1 MNTQA
6 SYLLGIEG
14 EKLAA
19 MHLAAKGYRIVAR
32 NFRFQRN
39 EIDIVA
45 RDGDELCFIEVKTR
59 ASLDKGHPAEAVT
72 IRKQKEIARAAAGYL
87 SGQENPWQNCRFDVI
102 TILAKRMD
110 GPAIVEYDLEHF
122 KAAFMTGEGC

>member
-1 MNTQA
+1 MHA
-6 SYLLGIEG
+6 PHRLGTEG
-14 EKLAA
+14 EMLAA
-19 MHLAAKGYRIVAR
+19 RYLAGKGYRIVAR
-32 NFRFQRN
+32 NFRFLRN

-45 RDGDELCFIEVKTR
+45 RDGNELCFIEVKTR

-72 IRKQKEIARAAAGYL
+72 LRKQKEIARAAAGYL
-87 SGQENPWQNCRFDVI
+87 SSQENPWINCRFDVI

-110 GPAIVEYDLEHF
+110 GPAIIEYDLEHF

>member
-1 MNTQA
+1 MYGPH
-6 SYLLGIEG
+6 SLGSEG

-19 MHLAAKGYRIVAR
+19 KYLAGKGYRIVAR
-32 NFRFQRN
+32 NFRFLRN

-45 RDGDELCFIEVKTR
+45 QDGDELCFIEVKTR

-72 IRKQKEIARAAAGYL
+72 PKKQKEIARAASGYL
-87 SGQENPWQNCRFDVI
+87 AGLENPWINCRFDVV
-102 TILAKRMD
+102 TILATLMD
-110 GPAIVEYDLEHF
+110 GPAIVAYELEHF

>member
-1 MNTQA
+1 MHA
-6 SYLLGIEG
+6 PHRLGTEG
-14 EKLAA
+14 EMLAA
-19 MHLAAKGYRIVAR
+19 RYLAAKGYRIVAR
-32 NFRFQRN
+32 NFRFLRN

-72 IRKQKEIARAAAGYL
+72 LRKQKEIVRAASGYL
-87 SGQENPWQNCRFDVI
+87 AGQENPWINCRFDVI

-110 GPAIVEYDLEHF
+110 GPAIIEYDLEHF